1 MTIFSNFNQEP
12 RQNNLDPSKKVFGSE
27 WSLLCYTHSCFT
39 HLTRSLPLQTQT
51 VPKEFPRTNK
61 NVLFSAQK
69 SLCQLWRRRNFKTIQ
84 KISFQFIKFRT
95 RRRETKKLQN
105 SGNMMALQR
114 VRVRTAGEK
123 NKTKTSHHHHHHH
136 HHYIIGDNNNDA
148 AKQCAEKKCRQWK
161 CVKESRLKVTIK

>member
-12 RQNNLDPSKKVFGSE
+12 AKQFGSVQKVVGSE

-39 HLTRSLPLQTQT
+39 HLTRSLTLQTQT
-51 VPKEFPRTNK
+51 VTKEFPRTNK

-84 KISFQFIKFRT
+84 KISFQFIKFRA

-114 VRVRTAGEK
+114 VRTGDK
-123 NKTKTSHHHHHHH
+123 NKTKTSHHHHHHL
-136 HHYIIGDNNNDA
+136 GDNNNDA
-148 AKQCAEKKCRQWK
+148 AKQCAEKKCGQGR